1 MAELFGTNYEYWY
14 RTWLDRKPP
23 TSLKPRVPR
32 RTLGKYVLLTSN
44 ENHEIATLAA
54 EGKPRPPPLNRKAK
68 NMKSEY
74 EIKVTGTLE
83 YPQFLTPESSQR
95 PDFIGWYA
103 FSEVK

>member
-1 MAELFGTNYEYWY
+1 MARPQAADEPQAPCAEADDWQV
-14 RTWLDRKPP
+14 RP
-23 TSLKPRVPR
+23 
-32 RTLGKYVLLTSN
+32 SN

-83 YPQFLTPESSQR
+83 YPQFLTPETSQR
-95 PDFIGWYA
+95 SDFIGWYA